1 MVREKPMP
9 KTALFGLIGSFALIA
24 TFAMAQTKRADQD
37 AMVITFK
44 DGHRQV
50 VSMADVDKIEFST
63 PERATKTR
71 SGFLG
76 RWEVGSGG
84 DKFVINLMP
93 EGRASKTNSGGHGT
107 WKVVGGEARI
117 SWNDGWHDA
126 IRKAGD
132 RYEKVA
138 WQPGHTF
145 TDSPDNIVDAK
156 IQD

>member
-1 MVREKPMP
+1 MQ
-9 KTALFGLIGSFALIA
+9 KTALLGIVGSLLLAA
-24 TFAMAQTKRADQD
+24 TFMPAQSRQSDQD

-50 VSMADVDKIEFST
+50 VSMADVEKIEF
-63 PERATKTR
+63 AIAAKAAKTKT
-71 SGFLG
+71 SFLG

-84 DKFVINLMP
+84 GKFVINLMP
-93 EGRASKTNSGGHGT
+93 DGRASKTNTHGHGT
-107 WKVVGGEARI
+107 WKKVGDEARI
-117 SWNDGWHDA
+117 TWDDGWHDA

-145 TDSPDNIVDAK
+145 ADSPDNIVGAK
-156 IQD
+156 SLD